1 MAESAA
7 LNEHKIK
14 FNEVKIVSR
23 DEKYGKRMTEETIYK
38 IEKYSKTF

>member
-1 MAESAA
+1 MAECTA

-23 DEKYGKRMTEETIYK
+23 DEKYRKRMIEGTIYR
-38 IEKYSKTF
+38 IEKYS